1 MSNGPALGGVAAVVL
16 LALVGGC
23 SVLVHTTS
31 QAEVRGVVVT
41 DKERV
46 TTSDSDG
53 KVSSKYLIFTDEE
66 TFENVDSMLAMKFN
80 SSDVYGRIKRGQTC
94 DFRVVGYRMPFF
106 SAYRNILEAKCA
118 GESLVRTD

>member
-1 MSNGPALGGVAAVVL
+1 MRSGGTLGFGAIVAL
-16 LALVGGC
+16 LALGIAG
-23 SVLVHTTS
+23 SVYIHTSS

-53 KVSSKYLIFTDEE
+53 KYLIFTDEE

-106 SAYRNILEAKCA
+106 SAYRNILEAKCT

>member
-1 MSNGPALGGVAAVVL
+1 MRNGPGLATLAAVAT

-23 SVLVHTTS
+23 SALVHTMS

-46 TTSDSDG
+46 TTSNSDG

-66 TFENVDSMLAMKFN
+66 TFENVDSILAMKFN

-94 DFRVVGYRMPFF
+94 DFRVVGYRMPIF
-106 SAYRNILEAKCA
+106 SAYRNILEAECT
-118 GESLVRTD
+118 GERLVRTD